1 MSSVSVQLRA
11 GEDEIRT
18 ILGILLK
25 NLSEGVTS
33 RTDVTQLDVLRSG
46 TGEEDDEVEEMDEM
60 CQIPPETTTGYFF
73 VFLDLFFG
81 WLRRKK
87 GFLKGFF
94 LKSLNVMVKNTAK
107 ENRQH

>member
-33 RTDVTQLDVLRSG
+33 RTDVTQLGVLGSG
-46 TGEEDDEVEEMDEM
+46 TGEEDDEADEIEEMS
-60 CQIPPETTTGYFF
+60 QIPPETTTGYCF
-73 VFLDLFFG
+73 VF
-81 WLRRKK
+81 
-87 GFLKGFF
+87 
-94 LKSLNVMVKNTAK
+94 
-107 ENRQH
+107 

>member
-33 RTDVTQLDVLRSG
+33 RTDVTQQSVLGSV
-46 TGEEDDEVEEMDEM
+46 TGEEDDEADEMEEM
-60 CQIPPETTTGYFF
+60 CQIPPETTTGYCF
-73 VFLDLFFG
+73 VF
-81 WLRRKK
+81 
-87 GFLKGFF
+87 
-94 LKSLNVMVKNTAK
+94 
-107 ENRQH
+107 

>member
-33 RTDVTQLDVLRSG
+33 RTDVTQLGVLRSG

-73 VFLDLFFG
+73 IF
-81 WLRRKK
+81 
-87 GFLKGFF
+87 
-94 LKSLNVMVKNTAK
+94 
-107 ENRQH
+107 

>member
-33 RTDVTQLDVLRSG
+33 RADVTQLGVLRSG
-46 TGEEDDEVEEMDEM
+46 TGEEDDEAEEMDEM
-60 CQIPPETTTGYFF
+60 CQISPETTNGYFSF
-73 VFLDLFFG
+73 PRLVFRLA
-81 WLRRKK
+81 K
-87 GFLKGFF
+87 GEKGVSERFF
-94 LKSLNVMVKNTAK
+94 LKSPNVMVKNTA
-107 ENRQH
+107 

>member
-33 RTDVTQLDVLRSG
+33 RTDVTQLGVLGSG
-46 TGEEDDEVEEMDEM
+46 TGEEDDEADEIKEM
-60 CQIPPETTTGYFF
+60 CQIPPETTTGYCF
-73 VFLDLFFG
+73 VF
-81 WLRRKK
+81 
-87 GFLKGFF
+87 
-94 LKSLNVMVKNTAK
+94 
-107 ENRQH
+107 

>member
-33 RTDVTQLDVLRSG
+33 RADVTQLGVLRSG
-46 TGEEDDEVEEMDEM
+46 TGEEDDEAEEMDEM
-60 CQIPPETTTGYFF
+60 CQISPETTTGYFSF
-73 VFLDLFFG
+73 PRLVFRLA
-81 WLRRKK
+81 K
-87 GFLKGFF
+87 GEKGVSERFF
-94 LKSLNVMVKNTAK
+94 LKSPNVMVKNTA
-107 ENRQH
+107 

>member
-33 RTDVTQLDVLRSG
+33 RADVRHLGVLRSG
-46 TGEEDDEVEEMDEM
+46 TGEEDDEAEEMDEM
-60 CQIPPETTTGYFF
+60 CQIPPETTTGYCL
-73 VFLDLFFG
+73 VF
-81 WLRRKK
+81 
-87 GFLKGFF
+87 
-94 LKSLNVMVKNTAK
+94 
-107 ENRQH
+107 

>member
-33 RTDVTQLDVLRSG
+33 RADVRHLGVLRSG
-46 TGEEDDEVEEMDEM
+46 TGEEDDEAEEMDEM
-60 CQIPPETTTGYFF
+60 CQISPETTTGYFSF
-73 VFLDLFFG
+73 PRLVFRLA
-81 WLRRKK
+81 K
-87 GFLKGFF
+87 GEKGVSERFF
-94 LKSLNVMVKNTAK
+94 LKSPNVMVKNTA
-107 ENRQH
+107 

>member
-33 RTDVTQLDVLRSG
+33 RADVTHLGVLRSG
-46 TGEEDDEVEEMDEM
+46 TGEEDDEAEEMDEM
-60 CQIPPETTTGYFF
+60 CQISPETTTGYFSIPRL
-73 VFLDLFFG
+73 VFRLA
-81 WLRRKK
+81 K
-87 GFLKGFF
+87 GEKGVSERFF
-94 LKSLNVMVKNTAK
+94 LKSPNVMVKNTA
-107 ENRQH
+107 

>member
-33 RTDVTQLDVLRSG
+33 RTDVTQLGVLRSG
-46 TGEEDDEVEEMDEM
+46 TGEEDDEAEEMDEM
-60 CQIPPETTTGYFF
+60 CQISPETTTGYFF
-73 VFLDLFFG
+73 IF
-81 WLRRKK
+81 
-87 GFLKGFF
+87 
-94 LKSLNVMVKNTAK
+94 
-107 ENRQH
+107 